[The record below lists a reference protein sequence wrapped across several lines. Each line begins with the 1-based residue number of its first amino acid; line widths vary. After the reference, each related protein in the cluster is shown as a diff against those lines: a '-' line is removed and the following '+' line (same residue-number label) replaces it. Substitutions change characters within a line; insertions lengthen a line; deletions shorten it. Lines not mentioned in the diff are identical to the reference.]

1 MADAHSTAQQRRRVA
16 IDALSRELSSD
27 PASASGRLV
36 AMLGQQRPMV
46 VSADIDGLVSATM
59 LGSVAP
65 EFEIV
70 AFSVSSSSW
79 LVHPAHLSGLP
90 DDAFGVDVF
99 SVLFDNVSNHVIKW
113 GSKALKNAPVLQA
126 LQDWDA
132 AVDTATTTKLMAVPS
147 IWAGT
152 QGGYEDEKPTSSKYK
167 YPFGTAQILLA
178 MLEAAGR
185 APRFFDRTYLP
196 WLVANCDG
204 GISTY
209 SKYANNARVWWPVMA
224 GAVGPGSL
232 TEQIFRMVDTMR
244 PHDFLDAV
252 HRLDRERQAQDV
264 EPWLN
269 DAWNLKLGPKDDPA
283 DALTRALTW
292 LTELT
297 GWRDP
302 VKDGIADLSAWKLL
316 PLLGSGQVY
325 FDDRAAYGVPGLAG
339 AKNEPA
345 VAAALIQG
353 AQGAGNANFFL
364 GGMSGSR
371 FNWVG
376 PWNPSPTAAAA
387 PTLTLVPS
395 ATAAPAGTAQP
406 TATPSVAESPG
417 MDPLS

>member
-1 MADAHSTAQQRRRVA
+1 MG
-16 IDALSRELSSD
+16 LSPR
-27 PASASGRLV
+27 PCSA
-36 AMLGQQRPMV
+36 P
-46 VSADIDGLVSATM
+46 SAPG
-59 LGSVAP
+59 
-65 EFEIV
+65 FEIV
-70 AFSVSSSSW
+70 AFSVSSSAW
-79 LVHPAHLSGLP
+79 LVHPAHLAGLP

-113 GSKALKNAPVLQA
+113 GAKQLKNPPVLQA
-126 LQDWDA
+126 LQGWDA
-132 AVDTATTTKLMAVPS
+132 AVDAAAKTKLMAVPS

-152 QGGYEDEKPTSSKYK
+152 QGGYEDERPTSAKYK
-167 YPFGTAQILLA
+167 YPFGSAQILLA

-232 TEQIFRMVDTMR
+232 TEQVFRMVDTMR

-252 HRLDRERQAQDV
+252 HRLDRERQAQNV

-283 DALTRALTW
+283 DALSRALRW

-302 VKDGIADLSAWKLL
+302 VKGGIADLQAWILL
-316 PLLGSGQVY
+316 PLMGSGQVY
-325 FDDRAAYGVPGLAG
+325 FDDRGPYNSPGLAA
-339 AKNEPA
+339 AKKEPA
-345 VAAALIQG
+345 VAAALIAD
-353 AQGAGNANFFL
+353 AQAAGNANFFL

-376 PWNPSPTAAAA
+376 PWNPPPTTTAA
-387 PTLTLVPS
+387 PTIAGAPS
-395 ATAAPAGTAQP
+395 RATAREASAVPTSTGPVADSPAGKAF
-406 TATPSVAESPG
+406 S
-417 MDPLS
+417 